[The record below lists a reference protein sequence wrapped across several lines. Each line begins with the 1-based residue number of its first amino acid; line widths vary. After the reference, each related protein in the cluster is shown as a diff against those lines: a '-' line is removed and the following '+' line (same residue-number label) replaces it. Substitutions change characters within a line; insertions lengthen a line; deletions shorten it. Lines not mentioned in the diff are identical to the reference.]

1 MTVSEWRRSG
11 TGSAETAVLPAA
23 PCGHRGEAVS
33 VTHGWTLVPL
43 AAHENNWA
51 MEELP
56 AGASK
61 A

>member
-1 MTVSEWRRSG
+1 MTVSEWLRSG
-11 TGSAETAVLPAA
+11 TGRAETAVLPAA

-43 AAHENNWA
+43 AALENNSA
-51 MEELP
+51 TAEVST
-56 AGASK
+56 GASK